1 MFTDLK
7 LSCFL
12 GSCGGHLPSNYQQCD
27 YNQLHARP
35 REKYADALQSA
46 PTARCPP
53 QMKQVLGSSH
63 YRAVY
68 KLQTSLIFF
77 S

>member
-12 GSCGGHLPSNYQQCD
+12 GSCGGHLPSNCQQCD
-27 YNQLHARP
+27 YHQLHAQP
-35 REKYADALQSA
+35 RERYADALQSA
-46 PTARCPP
+46 STARCPP
-53 QMKQVLGSSH
+53 QMKQALGSSH
-63 YRAVY
+63 YWAVY
-68 KLQTSLIFF
+68 KPQTSLIFF